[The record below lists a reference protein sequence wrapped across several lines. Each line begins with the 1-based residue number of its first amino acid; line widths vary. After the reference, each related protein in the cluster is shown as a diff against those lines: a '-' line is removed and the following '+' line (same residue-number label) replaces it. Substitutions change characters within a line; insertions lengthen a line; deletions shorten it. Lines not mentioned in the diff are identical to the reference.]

1 MKRLNQ
7 MCNSKKF
14 GMKSPDEIESGSINL
29 VREVIAHKIL
39 SNLVIS
45 SEDKAATKYSTT
57 IFPLY
62 PMYGKQAVNSA
73 ENTHQHTTDIVFIHG
88 LRGI

>member
-1 MKRLNQ
+1 
-7 MCNSKKF
+7 MCNSKTF
-14 GMKSPDEIESGSINL
+14 GMKSSNEIESGSINL

-39 SNLVIS
+39 SNLNQEIT
-45 SEDKAATKYSTT
+45 EDKQTAAKYSTM

-62 PMYGKQAVNSA
+62 PMYSKQVVNNA